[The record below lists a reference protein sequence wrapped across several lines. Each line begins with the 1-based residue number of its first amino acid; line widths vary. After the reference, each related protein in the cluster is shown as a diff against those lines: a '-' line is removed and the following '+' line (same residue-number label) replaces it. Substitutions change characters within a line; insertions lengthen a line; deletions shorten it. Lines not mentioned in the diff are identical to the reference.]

1 MSGFL
6 MCNRERLDCHFGDAS
21 FLRGVNAF
29 TVVVTVATVNNTKV
43 VGDMELIK
51 RTAWLSR
58 DKAFVETVK
67 LTDIPL
73 ILVTCDDVSVG

>member
-1 MSGFL
+1 V
-6 MCNRERLDCHFGDAS
+6 
-21 FLRGVNAF
+21 RGVNAF

-43 VGDMELIK
+43 VDMELIK
-51 RTAWLSR
+51 RTVWLSR